1 MKEIEKVEKEIKEVE
16 EEINEYIH
24 SISDIKVPTNKEFD
38 KRKRVVT
45 AKVISSKYF
54 TGISTTA
61 DTVYDVIFE
70 YVVDN
75 IIYKSRMQTLNKYKV
90 GDIVDVYYYIKD
102 PNYIKEINDYEESS
116 EFGLTKVLI
125 FIILF
130 IIVSILFV
138 TFYY

>member
-1 MKEIEKVEKEIKEVE
+1 MKVIDEVEKEIKKVE

-24 SISDIKVPTNKEFD
+24 NISDIKVPTNKEFD
-38 KRKRVVT
+38 KKKKVVT

-54 TGISTTA
+54 IGVSTNV

-70 YVVDN
+70 YVIDN
-75 IIYKSRMQTLNKYKV
+75 IIYKSKMQTLNKYNV
-90 GDIVDVYYYIKD
+90 GDIVDIYYYKKD
-102 PNYIKEINDYEESS
+102 PNYIKEINDS
-116 EFGLTKVLI
+116 EVYSDFRLTKALI

-130 IIVSILFV
+130 IIASILFV

>member
-1 MKEIEKVEKEIKEVE
+1 MKVIDEVEKEIKEVE

-24 SISDIKVPTNKEFD
+24 NISDIKVPTNKEFD
-38 KRKRVVT
+38 KKKKVVT

-54 TGISTTA
+54 IGVSTNV

-70 YVVDN
+70 YVIDN
-75 IIYKSRMQTLNKYKV
+75 IIYKSKMQTLNKYNV
-90 GDIVDVYYYIKD
+90 GDIVDIYYYKKD
-102 PNYIKEINDYEESS
+102 PNYIKEINDS
-116 EFGLTKVLI
+116 EVYSDFRLTKALI

-130 IIVSILFV
+130 IIASILFV